1 MNGSRSVY
9 KSRPWRIRFKERRS
23 LLLIGD
29 LIIAILA
36 LIGALY
42 FWASSEKF
50 LGFSVE
56 FIQRRVPP
64 WFFLFPLVW
73 LLLLVELY
81 DVYRAGNWIATLK
94 GVATA
99 ALIGFGLYLFL
110 FFSYADPPK
119 SLLPRRG
126 VASFLV
132 VVSVCTLLWRR
143 LYIQIFSAQRFM
155 RRILIVG
162 GGNSGKVMISM
173 YKGLWPPPFQILGT
187 IDDNPDMK
195 GTEIEG
201 VPVIGSHQDLFNLI
215 DELEISDLIV
225 AITGKLKP
233 GMFQALLEAQEI
245 GVELSWMPKVYEE
258 LLGRVPVHMLE
269 ADWILNSFIDQL
281 RTSVFY
287 ELIKRLM
294 DIIGSLIGLIFL
306 CFLTPFIA
314 LAIFL
319 DDGAPIFYS
328 QMREGR
334 AGQHYKLFKFRTM
347 YRNAEP
353 NGNARWAKEDDRR
366 ATRSG
371 RLLRKS
377 HLDELPQVINVLRGE
392 MSLVGPRAE
401 RPELV
406 SDFEKN
412 IPFYR
417 ARLLVKPGITGWAQ
431 INYGYAA
438 TVEETAVKLEYDLY
452 YIKNRSL
459 WMDMLILLRTPATVY
474 GFRGR

>member
-1 MNGSRSVY
+1 
-9 KSRPWRIRFKERRS
+9 
-23 LLLIGD
+23 
-29 LIIAILA
+29 
-36 LIGALY
+36 
-42 FWASSEKF
+42 
-50 LGFSVE
+50 
-56 FIQRRVPP
+56 
-64 WFFLFPLVW
+64 
-73 LLLLVELY
+73 
-81 DVYRAGNWIATLK
+81 
-94 GVATA
+94 
-99 ALIGFGLYLFL
+99 
-110 FFSYADPPK
+110 
-119 SLLPRRG
+119 
-126 VASFLV
+126 
-132 VVSVCTLLWRR
+132 
-143 LYIQIFSAQRFM
+143 
-155 RRILIVG
+155 
-162 GGNSGKVMISM
+162 MIST

-201 VPVIGSHQDLFNLI
+201 VPVIGTHQDIFNLI

-233 GMFQALLEAQEI
+233 GMFQALLKAQEI
-245 GVELSWMPKVYEE
+245 GVELSRMPKVYEE
-258 LLGRVPVHMLE
+258 LLGRVPVQMLE

-306 CFLTPFIA
+306 CFLTPIIA
-314 LAIFL
+314 LAILL

-334 AGQHYKLFKFRTM
+334 AGQHYKLYKFRTM

-366 ATRSG
+366 ATRTG

-377 HLDELPQVINVLRGE
+377 HLDELPQLINVLRGE

-417 ARLLVKPGITGWAQ
+417 ARLLVKSGITGWAQ

-459 WMDMLILLRTPATVY
+459 WMDILILLRTPATVY